1 MCRLELGIINIR
13 EHGVGLVCTIIIILS
28 TLTPIPRGSCSSVQ
42 YLHFSF
48 IRHDSLFLAAS
59 HGHKYG
65 SLSWH

>member
-13 EHGVGLVCTIIIILS
+13 EHGVGLVGTIIFILS
-28 TLTPIPRGSCSSVQ
+28 TLTPIPRGSCFSVQ

>member
-1 MCRLELGIINIR
+1 MCRLELGIINIG
-13 EHGVGLVCTIIIILS
+13 EHGVGLVGTIIIILS
-28 TLTPIPRGSCSSVQ
+28 TLTPITRGSCSAVQ

-48 IRHDSLFLAAS
+48 IKHDSLFLAAS